1 MPEKLPKGW
10 AKTKLGEVCLPVA
23 NIQPRDSPDAEFTY
37 FDIGGIDNEKN
48 RIAETKTVTG
58 RNAPS
63 RARQALLKGDILFST
78 VRTYLRKIARV
89 GHEYPNPVGSTGFAV
104 IRAAEGVSSQL
115 LFFQVLSE
123 DFLRP
128 LHALQSGSSYP
139 AVRAQ
144 DVFAQQILLPPTREQ
159 ERIIAK
165 LNAAFSAVQRAETAA
180 NRALDRLQ
188 RYHSGVLG
196 SAVTGELTSGW
207 RNAQRKDNKVA
218 VETGETLLRRLLTAR
233 NKSWQEAELKRLR
246 TAGKEPKDGK
256 WQSRYRPPVEPQ
268 IEDPPALPERWSWA
282 SVDQLA
288 AHEERSITDGP
299 FGSNLKTSH
308 YTDSGPRVV
317 RLQNIGDG
325 VFIDEKAHINRKH
338 YQSLKDYAVYAG
350 DLVIRA
356 LGTPAPRACKIPDWL
371 GPAIVKADC
380 IRFKVASE
388 FISSEYIMWAL
399 NSPPVQERT
408 GKMIHGIGRPRLKL
422 GEIKSIALP
431 LPPLEEQSAIVREV
445 ERRFA
450 AADRLATT
458 LKQQLIRAVATRQ
471 SLLREAFTGRLVPQ
485 DPSDE
490 PASLLLE
497 RIRATRDAEAQ
508 KPKGRRMSKSKAK
521 MKTAGRQDLFSVLKE
536 KDGPMTP
543 EQLFLAAGF
552 KPSQV
557 DLFYRELTLLRDKV
571 LEQKP
576 KASDAKSWPLRAHVF
591 LQLKKGA
598 GR

>member
-1 MPEKLPKGW
+1 MPQKLPKGW
-10 AKTKLGEVCLPVA
+10 VKTNLGEVCLPVA
-23 NIQPRDSPDAEFTY
+23 SIQPEDSPDTEFTY
-37 FDIGGIDNEKN
+37 FDIGGIDNERN

-63 RARQALLKGDILFST
+63 RARQALRKNDILFST

-89 GHEYPNPVGSTGFAV
+89 EREYPNPIGSTGFAV

-123 DFLRP
+123 DFLQP

-139 AVRAQ
+139 AVHAR

-159 ERIIAK
+159 ERIVTK

-180 NRALDRLQ
+180 IRALDRLQ
-188 RYHSGVLG
+188 RYRAGVLG
-196 SAVTGELTSGW
+196 SAVTGALTSDW
-207 RNAQRKDNKVA
+207 RNAQPKDKKPPIQ
-218 VETGETLLRRLLTAR
+218 TGEALLQSLLAAR
-233 NKSWQEAELKRLR
+233 INSWQEAELKRLR
-246 TAGKEPKDGK
+246 AVGKGPKDDK
-256 WQSRYRPPVEPQ
+256 WKSRYRPPVEPR
-268 IEDPPALPERWSWA
+268 IDDPPELPKGWSWA

-288 AHEERSITDGP
+288 AHENRSITDGP

-308 YTDSGPRVV
+308 YTNSGPRVV

-325 VFIDEKAHINRKH
+325 VFIDEKAHISRQH
-338 YQSLKDYAVYAG
+338 YQTLKEYAVYAG

-356 LGTPAPRACKIPDWL
+356 LGTPAPRACKIPDSL

-388 FISSEYIMWAL
+388 FISPDYVLWAL

-408 GKMIHGIGRPRLKL
+408 GRMIHGIGRPRLKL

-431 LPPLEEQSAIVREV
+431 LPPFEEQSAIVREV
-445 ERRFA
+445 ERRLT
-450 AADRLATT
+450 AADRLAAT
-458 LKQQLIRAVATRQ
+458 LKQQLIRAGVTRQ
-471 SLLREAFTGRLVPQ
+471 SLLREAFAGRLVPQ
-485 DPSDE
+485 DPNDE

-497 RIRATRDAEAQ
+497 RIHAVREAEAQ
-508 KPKGRRMSKSKAK
+508 KPKGRPMSKSRAK
-521 MKTAGRQDLFSVLKE
+521 MKAAGRKDLFSILKE
-536 KDGPMTP
+536 NDGPMTP
-543 EQLFLAAGF
+543 EQLFHATGF

-557 DLFYRELTLLRDKV
+557 DQFYRELTLLRDKV
-571 LEQKP
+571 REQRP
-576 KASDAKSWPLRAHVF
+576 KGSDAKSWPLRAHVF
-591 LQLKKGA
+591 LQLKRGA
-598 GR
+598 EK